1 MMTCK
6 HALRFTLLAALL
18 FLIGTVETAQAQALP
33 MFRGGL
39 RHAGVYEGQPVEQGN
54 QVRWTFQ
61 TDGPVRSTPA
71 LVDGTLYVGSGDG
84 KLYAIDAATG
94 NEQWRFETQ
103 GAIHASPAVADGRV
117 YVSSRDQHLYAVD
130 AQTGRK
136 IWQFAMGTD
145 LPYVWGFDMYLSSPT
160 VVEGLVYVGSGDGHV
175 YAVKGATGQVT
186 WSFDA
191 GARVRSSPAFA
202 DGIIY
207 VGAMNGRLY
216 GLDAATGQQKMVFK
230 TEGASLDPADFGF
243 DRQAVV
249 SSPAVDG
256 GRIFFGGRDG
266 YLYAVDAQTGQ
277 QQWQFNYEVSWVL
290 SSPAVADGAVYAG
303 TSDGRFVNALDAAT
317 GEEQWRLA
325 TPSIV
330 WSSPSV
336 AGDLVYFGCGDG
348 FLYALDRQTGEEQWR
363 FRTGGGVYSSPVIAQ
378 GTVYVGSD
386 DGVLYAI
393 TDGPEAPAMQPTSH
407 RAVYW
412 SADAS
417 YKWFRAGMDQYIRD
431 YFAAEGYE
439 VLNDSSLAGFM
450 QKHLTDTQPSVVV
463 FATNLVPATV
473 VADTSEA
480 ALLRRYLNAGGKAVW
495 LGATPL
501 AFAQDRATGRV
512 TGLDFSIPE
521 RILGIQYGGPD
532 TRGVGGFYGA
542 SVTDDGKRWG
552 LRGWWVGNN
561 ALAPEEV
568 TTVLARN
575 EYGQAQAWVKNYRG
589 SEGTGL
595 VQLWLPR
602 DAPADLTTVKAVA
615 EYGLK

>member
-1 MMTCK
+1 MTKNIFLCI
-6 HALRFTLLAALL
+6 LFAALL
-18 FLIGTVETAQAQALP
+18 LIIGTVETAQAQASP
-33 MFRGGL
+33 MFRGGPH
-39 RHAGVYEGQPVEQGN
+39 HAGVYDGQPVQQGN
-54 QVRWTFQ
+54 QVSWSFQ

-71 LVDGTLYVGSGDG
+71 VVNGVIYVGSGDG
-84 KLYAIDAATG
+84 NLYAIDAASG
-94 NEQWRFETQ
+94 NERWRFETQ
-103 GAIHASPAVADGRV
+103 GAVHASPAVADGRV

-130 AQTGRK
+130 AQTGRE
-136 IWQFAMGTD
+136 IWQLAMGAD

-160 VVEGLVYVGSGDGHV
+160 VVEDIVYVGSGDGHV
-175 YAVKGATGQVT
+175 YAVDGETGQIR

-202 DGIIY
+202 QGRIY

-216 GLDAATGQQKMVFK
+216 GLDAATGQQKMVFE
-230 TEGASLDPADFGF
+230 TEGASLDRADFGF

-249 SSPAVDG
+249 SSPTIAGDRV
-256 GRIFFGGRDG
+256 FFGGRDG
-266 YLYAVDAQTGQ
+266 YLYAIDTQTGQ
-277 QQWQFNYEVSWVL
+277 QQWRFNYEVSWVL
-290 SSPAVADGAVYAG
+290 SSPALAEGVVYTG
-303 TSDGRFVNALDAAT
+303 TSDGRFVNTLDAAT
-317 GEEQWRLA
+317 GEEQWRFA

-363 FRTGGGVYSSPVIAQ
+363 FRTRGGVYSSPVIVQ

-386 DGVLYAI
+386 DGALYAI
-393 TDGPEAPAMQPTSH
+393 TDIPASQAAPSAPH

-412 SADAS
+412 SADAP
-417 YKWFRAGMDQYIRD
+417 YNWFRAGMDQYIRD

-450 QKHLTDTQPSVVV
+450 QAHLADPQPSVVV
-463 FATNLVPATV
+463 FATNLVPVTV
-473 VADTSEA
+473 VADTTES
-480 ALLRRYLNAGGKAVW
+480 ALLRRYLDAGGKAVW

-501 AFAQDRATGRV
+501 AFAQDRATGQV
-512 TGLDFSIPE
+512 VGLDFSIPE

-542 SVTDDGKRWG
+542 SVTDDGRQWG

-575 EYGQAQAWVKNYRG
+575 EYGRAQAWVKNYG
-589 SEGTGL
+589 GPEGTGL

-602 DAPADLTTVKAVA
+602 DAPADLTTIKAVT
-615 EYGLK
+615 EYGLQ